1 MIKKQPFAV
10 RLVIV
15 AVALMGSFCS
25 NGTSD
30 DGFCPRVYEAGVLGP
45 LNFTSAFT
53 TIDTFSDPGG
63 TQRDDLLISSFFNSI
78 KDSGGENV
86 IGFFEDYLWLPE
98 SRALARSIPT
108 PSTRIP
114 MLSDL
119 PIWATGQREP
129 SGPTALTGC
138 PMAFSPSKP
147 S

>member
-15 AVALMGSFCS
+15 AVALMGTFCS

-53 TIDTFSDPGG
+53 TIDTFNDPGG
-63 TQRDDLLISSFFNSI
+63 TQRDDLLMSSFFISI

-86 IGFFEDYLWLPE
+86 IGFF
-98 SRALARSIPT
+98 
-108 PSTRIP
+108 
-114 MLSDL
+114 
-119 PIWATGQREP
+119 
-129 SGPTALTGC
+129 
-138 PMAFSPSKP
+138 
-147 S
+147 